1 VKYTNGTSTSD
12 PTACICK
19 AGYESTN
26 DGVNCKLTCYGM
38 PYSKNVR
45 KSGKEEC
52 ECQGGFHWDKHIQMC
67 TSKTGSSHVGVA
79 VGVGVG
85 VPLGLALL
93 GLIVYLWMKK
103 NSNPAAP
110 IIQPT
115 ATRAQPIATTTT
127 TTTVTERVVPGG
139 AGAKARY
146 INPPLAGS
154 AVAVVEGPAVPV
166 RI

>member
-1 VKYTNGTSTSD
+1 
-12 PTACICK
+12 
-19 AGYESTN
+19 
-26 DGVNCKLTCYGM
+26 M

-127 TTTVTERVVPGG
+127 TTVTERVVPGG

-146 INPPLAGS
+146 FNPPLAGS